1 MRALALLLLTVAGCD
16 LVFGVDPGQGDGP
29 DADLDATPSSEL
41 VRVRIDVD
49 VVTTVVTREPGALDL
64 GRSYVLVDDQVP
76 ARRVELTEVAVG
88 EYTAPVPVGAGF
100 RLVRPDPVS
109 GVLHVSELP
118 ARDQRWASTFVGH
131 RDEVPASKSD
141 AFELDILRDGAG
153 VSSCVLLVT
162 GAWLSGLV
170 PGCEDSGSLSLVT
183 GPIRWSTLTSISG
196 RPAARPQAGDLVYL
210 LRYLGGSTAGALV
223 DVGPVFVPGTTLISG
238 SMAATTINQR
248 AELTVIDHGLEARLR
263 AADPTPSAAAG
274 VQRWDVYAMWSVP
287 ALFAGL
293 GLVGSADG
301 FTAGAISTSFANP
314 FAWPAYVV
322 VQQTFERDTTVGVAP
337 PFKSYTGAY
346 VYAADLGSAGAPVSL
361 HADGAVPTQVV
372 MDGTALS
379 TDGVMVDLP
388 AGPIEVNVV
397 VDGTADS
404 YTITIS
410 RGLDDGGPLRFEP
423 VFVASSAVGPSF
435 SIPEGVLVV
444 GQPYQ
449 IRAYTTRGLP
459 GLSAGDTT
467 PGLPLATAYHDSA
480 VFMLVP

>member
-76 ARRVELTEVAVG
+76 ARRVELTEVVVG

-274 VQRWDVYAMWSVP
+274 VQRWDFYAMWSVP

-322 VQQTFERDTTVGVAP
+322 VQQTFERDTTVGGPGQRGRAGLAP
-337 PFKSYTGAY
+337 RRRRGADPGGDGRDRA
-346 VYAADLGSAGAPVSL
+346 VDRRGDGGPARRSHRGERGRRWDGGQLHDHHQPRPRRRRAA
-361 HADGAVPTQVV
+361 
-372 MDGTALS
+372 ALRACVR
-379 TDGVMVDLP
+379 GVQRGRTELLDPRGCPRRRAALPDPRVHHPGP
-388 AGPIEVNVV
+388 AGPERWRHHT
-397 VDGTADS
+397 GA
-404 YTITIS
+404 
-410 RGLDDGGPLRFEP
+410 
-423 VFVASSAVGPSF
+423 A
-435 SIPEGVLVV
+435 
-444 GQPYQ
+444 
-449 IRAYTTRGLP
+449 
-459 GLSAGDTT
+459 AGDR
-467 PGLPLATAYHDSA
+467 LP
-480 VFMLVP
+480 